1 MLLQLSP
8 YQFSDKTTN
17 KSEDKSLDNSADQSP
32 VKNLNKDLFLNN
44 NVLPSRDGEMEENS
58 EKMLLKNSI
67 CQDTPKVKKE
77 RYNSLNIIIGNL
89 VCFLELIL
97 QFPFFS
103 LNLNNFRRF
112 SWNYSHIRT

>member
-8 YQFSDKTTN
+8 YQFTGKTTN

-77 RYNSLNIIIGNL
+77 RYNSSNIIIGNL